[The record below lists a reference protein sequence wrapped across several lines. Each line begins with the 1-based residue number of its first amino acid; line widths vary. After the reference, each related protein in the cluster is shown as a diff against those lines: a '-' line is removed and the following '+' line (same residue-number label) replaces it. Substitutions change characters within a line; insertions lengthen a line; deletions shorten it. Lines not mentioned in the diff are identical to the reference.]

1 MSATSPSAEH
11 LGRDEMPEERARVD
25 LYRLLALLLA
35 APPSAGLLTLLRGI
49 SPGEG
54 GLASLWQDLRQAA
67 EAADPSALE
76 REYHD
81 LFIGLGR
88 GELNPYA
95 SWYLTGFLMEKPLA
109 ELRDALA
116 TFGLT
121 RRAGVPEPEDHAAAL
136 CETMA
141 ILLADPSRGDAVCEA
156 FFRSYLGS
164 WMERFFEDLQGAKG
178 ARFYRAV
185 GRLGRAFMEIEQ
197 QYYAMPA

>member
-1 MSATSPSAEH
+1 MAQ
-11 LGRDEMPEERARVD
+11 GRIPEEQARVD
-25 LYRLLALLLA
+25 IYRLLALLLA
-35 APPSAGLLTLLRGI
+35 APPSADLLAMTRDI
-49 SPGEG
+49 HSAEG
-54 GLASLWQDLRQAA
+54 NLASVWQDLRQ
-67 EAADPSALE
+67 EAAMTDPPALE
-76 REYHD
+76 CEYHD

-109 ELRDALA
+109 DLRGELSVLGLA
-116 TFGLT
+116 
-121 RRAGVPEPEDHAAAL
+121 RRPGVPEPEDHVAAL

-141 ILLADPSRGDAVCEA
+141 IMLADGSWDDTVCER

-164 WMERFFEDLQGAKG
+164 WMERFFEDLQGANG

-185 GRLGRAFMEIEQ
+185 GRLGSAFMEIEQ